1 MTGSFIP
8 CCRTQAAM
16 PTVNRKGRR
25 LVKAIRIKRWMK
37 FTGYA
42 SVLVGLLAGPLTI
55 IGANAWLIFCL
66 CLAFCVANL
75 SLAFVRSMPS

>member
-1 MTGSFIP
+1 M
-8 CCRTQAAM
+8 
-16 PTVNRKGRR
+16 N
-25 LVKAIRIKRWMK
+25 AIRIKRCMN

-42 SVLVGLLAGPLTI
+42 SVFTGLLAGPLTI
-55 IGANAWLIFCL
+55 VGVNAWLIFCL